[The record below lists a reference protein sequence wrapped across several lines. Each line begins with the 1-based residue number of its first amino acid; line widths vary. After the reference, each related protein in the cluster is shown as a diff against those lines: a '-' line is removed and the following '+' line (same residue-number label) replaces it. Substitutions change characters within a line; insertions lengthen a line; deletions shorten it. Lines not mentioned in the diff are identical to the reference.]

1 MNESVAVD
9 RTKLQRPYQKVADQ
23 LLSMIEGGTYGA
35 GTRLPSERRL
45 SEEFGVGRPVIR
57 EAIVALEIMKAVTVK
72 ANSGIYVNTQQ
83 KPSPDHEVDLDVGGF
98 ELLDA
103 RMLIESEIAYL
114 AANAITE
121 SGIADLEATMQDMR
135 DANSRGEIDVAEL
148 CDDRFHE
155 IIAEQ
160 LDNSVLYDI
169 VSEMNVAHQRSPLAV
184 RLFARIHGRGMGRRI
199 EEHELILEAL
209 RERDANGARAAM
221 RSHLGCVIAELEAA
235 TALETNDAKDSARS
249 PARDTLN
256 PRPARKSIVRKAM
269 RN

>member
-1 MNESVAVD
+1 MNELSAVD
-9 RTKLQRPYQKVADQ
+9 RSKHQRPYQKVADQ
-23 LLSMIEGGTYGA
+23 LLSLIESGTYDA

-57 EAIVALEIMKAVTVK
+57 EAIVALEIMEAVTVK
-72 ANSGIYVNTQQ
+72 ANSGIYVNAREKQ
-83 KPSPDHEVDLDVGGF
+83 SPDQEVDLDVGGF
-98 ELLDA
+98 ELLEA
-103 RMLIESEIAYL
+103 RLLIESEIAYL

-121 SGIADLEATMQDMR
+121 SGLADLESTMQDMR

-160 LDNSVLYDI
+160 LENSVLYDI
-169 VSEMNVAHQRSPLAV
+169 VSELNIAHQRSPLAV

-209 RERDANGARAAM
+209 RARDANGARAAM

-235 TALETNDAKDSARS
+235 TALETNSAQDNGAASGDSMNSRAG
-249 PARDTLN
+249 
-256 PRPARKSIVRKAM
+256 RKSVVRTAM
-269 RN
+269 RS